1 MLCMQV
7 TSLVQLVDAKGI
19 ATNDSTFAAVAGLA
33 EGPAQVSMDV
43 SDSGGGQYLM
53 QYSLYS
59 TGNYQVH
66 LCK

>member
-7 TSLVQLVDAKGI
+7 TSLMQLVDARGI
-19 ATNDSTFAAVAGLA
+19 ATNDSTFAIVAGLV
-33 EGPAQVSMDV
+33 EGPAQVTVDV
-43 SDSGGGQYLM
+43 SDSGGGHYLM

-59 TGNYQVH
+59 AGNYQVR